1 MQILFQQIING
12 LTTGTLFALIAIGY
26 TMVYGII
33 ELINFAHGDLFMLGS
48 FLALTLVSAM
58 GLGTSAEPPEFWLL
72 AALSVPLFVVG
83 WNLPPA
89 SLQSR
94 LRNPSWLAG
103 GVTGLGTAA
112 AFLGILAAGTRL
124 LRFPETGDPGTG
136 HVVLAVLFTFVV
148 CMIFC
153 GALNFAE
160 DRIVFRALRNAPKL
174 TPLVSAIGVSFVFMG
189 TGQIWKGV
197 ADINFPDI
205 LPNKN
210 LLASEALRF
219 TAKDLLVILVTLPLM
234 AALTV
239 FVRFTKLGKAMR
251 ATAQNPTAAR
261 LMGIDVDRVIGWTF
275 AIGGLLAGAAS
286 VIYGLTINTVSFQMG
301 YQNGLYAFTAAV
313 LGGIGN
319 LPGAMLGGVVI
330 GLVRSLG
337 SQYVGEQW
345 TSALV
350 FAILIVLLVFRPS
363 GLLGARTREKV

>member
-1 MQILFQQIING
+1 MLILIQQLLNG

-48 FLALTLVSAM
+48 FLALTAVSAM
-58 GLGTSAEPPEFWLL
+58 GIATPVEPVRWWIPLLLSAP
-72 AALSVPLFVVG
+72 AFVVG
-83 WNLPPA
+83 FTMPPRVVL
-89 SLQSR
+89 SK
-94 LRNPSWLAG
+94 
-103 GVTGLGTAA
+103 LGTWPGALVSGAA
-112 AFLGILAAGTRL
+112 AAGAFYGFLMGGTRL
-124 LRFPETGDPGTG
+124 LRFSGPGEPG
-136 HVVLAVLFTFVV
+136 LFHVVLSVLFTFLVS
-148 CMIFC
+148 MTFC
-153 GALNFAE
+153 ASLNFAQ
-160 DRIVFRALRNAPKL
+160 DRIVYRPLRNAPKL
-174 TPLVSAIGVSFVFMG
+174 TPLVSAIGVSFFFMG
-189 TGQIWKGV
+189 LGQIWKGV

-205 LPNKN
+205 IPNKN
-210 LLASEALRF
+210 LLSSESLRF
-219 TAKDLLVILVTLPLM
+219 TAKDLLVILVTIPLM
-234 AALTV
+234 AGLTL

-350 FAILIVLLVFRPS
+350 FAILIILLVFRPS

>member
-1 MQILFQQIING
+1 MEILVQQIING

-48 FLALTLVSAM
+48 FLALTLVSLM
-58 GLGTSAEPPEFWLL
+58 GLENAT
-72 AALSVPLFVVG
+72 
-83 WNLPPA
+83 PA
-89 SLQSR
+89 M
-94 LRNPSWLAG
+94 ATG
-103 GVTGLGTAA
+103 GVIL
-112 AFLGILAAGTRL
+112 AFLAS
-124 LRFPETGDPGTG
+124 
-136 HVVLAVLFTFVV
+136 
-148 CMIFC
+148 MSFC
-153 GALNFAE
+153 ALLNFLQ
-160 DRIVFRALRNAPKL
+160 DRVVYKALRNAPKL

-189 TGQIWKGV
+189 VGQIWKGV
-197 ADINFPDI
+197 ADINFPDV

-210 LLASEALRF
+210 LLGSSSIRF
-219 TAKDLLVILVTLPLM
+219 TAKDLLVILVTVPLM
-234 AALTV
+234 AGLTV

-319 LPGAMLGGVVI
+319 LPGAMLGGIVI

-350 FAILIVLLVFRPS
+350 FAILILLLIFRPS
-363 GLLGARTREKV
+363 GLLGERVAERS